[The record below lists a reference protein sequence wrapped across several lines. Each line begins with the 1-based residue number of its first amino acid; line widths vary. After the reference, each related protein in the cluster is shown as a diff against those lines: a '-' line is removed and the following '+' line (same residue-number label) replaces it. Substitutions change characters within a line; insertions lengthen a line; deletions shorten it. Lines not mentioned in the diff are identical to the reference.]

1 MIGYLKGTIVG
12 HKKDGLILLCN
23 DVGYRVFT
31 TTELRLKDVGT
42 TLSLFTYLAVRETA
56 LDLYGFPSEAELS
69 MFELLLTVSGIG
81 PRSALATLDTSG
93 IPSLKRAILA
103 QDPALLTKT
112 TGVGKKTA
120 EKIVL
125 ELKGKIEEDGEV
137 FTSGRENM
145 EAIDALVAL
154 GYSERSAREA
164 IEQLPDKS
172 LSSKDLIKQALKHIT

>member
-12 HKKDGLILLCN
+12 HKKDGIVLLCN
-23 DVGYRVFT
+23 NVGYKVFT
-31 TTELRLKDVGT
+31 TTETRLKDIGSE
-42 TLSLFTYLAVRETA
+42 LSLWTYLAVRETA

-81 PRSALATLDTSG
+81 PRSSLSTLDTSG
-93 IPSLKRAILA
+93 IPALKRAILA

-112 TGVGKKTA
+112 TGIGKKTA

-125 ELKGKIEEDGEV
+125 ELKGKIEEDGEYSV
-137 FTSGRENM
+137 SSGDNI

-154 GYSERSAREA
+154 GYSEKTAREA
-164 IEQLPDKS
+164 IDALPDKT
-172 LSSKDLIKQALKHIT
+172 LSSTDLIKQALKHIT